1 MQDCKNLKK
10 KFGGKVLIHIEDE
23 PGLKDPM
30 INLADYIG
38 LGMVTLQADSRLNDE
53 DLIHVGDLEF
63 KVIHTPGHTKGG
75 ISLYLESEKILFSGD
90 TMFRG
95 SWGRTDL
102 PTGSFEEIIE
112 SITSKLMELP
122 EDVIVYPRTPEN
134 QQW

>member
-1 MQDCKNLKK
+1 
-10 KFGGKVLIHIEDE
+10 
-23 PGLKDPM
+23 M

-38 LGMVTLQADSRLNDE
+38 LGTVTLQADSRLNDE

-75 ISLYLESEKILFSGD
+75 ISLYSESEKILFSGD

-102 PTGSFEEIIE
+102 PTGSFEEIID
-112 SITSKLMELP
+112 SITSKLMKLP

-134 QQW
+134 QQ